1 MEKMDGEIKKTCV
14 EYKDF
19 PAHVDQE
26 VVMKGMIHRI
36 REMTGFAFVI
46 IRTAREV
53 VQCVYSPDFSDY
65 RMDESVVEGCA
76 VKITGK
82 IVKDQTREDRY
93 EMQIH
98 NIEVLS
104 TPAEQMQRQN
114 NPAHEPFIVPL
125 AIPLFAGPGSM
136 STAILLG
143 GKSGSL
149 FAEALALICA
159 WSICTLILLSG
170 RYAGKFLGTKVLAA
184 MESLMGLLLTTMA
197 LEMIISGI
205 KQAFHLT

>member
-1 MEKMDGEIKKTCV
+1 METFSSILILFFLVMDPLGNLPVFITTLENLPPKRYGAVVLRESLIALGVLLLFFYISKASLELSGGIILFLIAIKLI
-14 EYKDF
+14 F
-19 PAHVDQE
+19 
-26 VVMKGMIHRI
+26 
-36 REMTGFAFVI
+36 
-46 IRTAREV
+46 
-53 VQCVYSPDFSDY
+53 
-65 RMDESVVEGCA
+65 
-76 VKITGK
+76 
-82 IVKDQTREDRY
+82 
-93 EMQIH
+93 
-98 NIEVLS
+98 S

>member
-1 MEKMDGEIKKTCV
+1 METFSSILILLFLVMDPLGNLPVFITTLENLPPKR
-14 EYKDF
+14 YG
-19 PAHVDQE
+19 A
-26 VVMKGMIHRI
+26 VVL
-36 REMTGFAFVI
+36 RESLIALGVLLLFFF
-46 IRTAREV
+46 
-53 VQCVYSPDFSDY
+53 C
-65 RMDESVVEGCA
+65 G
-76 VKITGK
+76 GK
-82 IVKDQTREDRY
+82 ILEFFHISKASLELSGG
-93 EMQIH
+93 I
-98 NIEVLS
+98 ILFLIAIKLIFS

-125 AIPLFAGPGSM
+125 AIPMFAGPGSM

>member
-1 MEKMDGEIKKTCV
+1 METFSSILILFFLVMDPLGNLPVFITTLENLPPKR
-14 EYKDF
+14 YG
-19 PAHVDQE
+19 A
-26 VVMKGMIHRI
+26 VVL
-36 REMTGFAFVI
+36 RESLIALGVLLLFFF
-46 IRTAREV
+46 
-53 VQCVYSPDFSDY
+53 C
-65 RMDESVVEGCA
+65 G
-76 VKITGK
+76 GK
-82 IVKDQTREDRY
+82 ILEFFHISKASLELSGG
-93 EMQIH
+93 I
-98 NIEVLS
+98 ILFLIAIKLIFS

-149 FAEALALICA
+149 FAEALALVCA
-159 WSICTLILLSG
+159 WSVCTLILLSG

>member
-1 MEKMDGEIKKTCV
+1 METFSSILILFFLVMDPLGNLPVFITTLENLPPKR
-14 EYKDF
+14 YG
-19 PAHVDQE
+19 A
-26 VVMKGMIHRI
+26 VVL
-36 REMTGFAFVI
+36 RESLIALGVLLLFFF
-46 IRTAREV
+46 
-53 VQCVYSPDFSDY
+53 C
-65 RMDESVVEGCA
+65 G
-76 VKITGK
+76 GK
-82 IVKDQTREDRY
+82 ILEFFHISKASLELSGG
-93 EMQIH
+93 I
-98 NIEVLS
+98 ILFLIAIKLIFS

-149 FAEALALICA
+149 FAEALALVCA

>member
-1 MEKMDGEIKKTCV
+1 METFSSILILFFLVMDPLGNLPVFITTLENLPPKR
-14 EYKDF
+14 YG
-19 PAHVDQE
+19 A
-26 VVMKGMIHRI
+26 VVL
-36 REMTGFAFVI
+36 RESLIALGVLLLFFF
-46 IRTAREV
+46 
-53 VQCVYSPDFSDY
+53 C
-65 RMDESVVEGCA
+65 G
-76 VKITGK
+76 GK
-82 IVKDQTREDRY
+82 ILEFFHISKASLELSGGVILFLIAIKL
-93 EMQIH
+93 IF
-98 NIEVLS
+98 S

>member
-1 MEKMDGEIKKTCV
+1 METFSSILILFFLVMDPLGNLPVFITTLENLPPKRYGAVVLRESLIALGVLLLCFFCGGHILEFFHISKASLELSGGIILFLIAIKLI
-14 EYKDF
+14 F
-19 PAHVDQE
+19 
-26 VVMKGMIHRI
+26 
-36 REMTGFAFVI
+36 
-46 IRTAREV
+46 
-53 VQCVYSPDFSDY
+53 
-65 RMDESVVEGCA
+65 
-76 VKITGK
+76 
-82 IVKDQTREDRY
+82 
-93 EMQIH
+93 
-98 NIEVLS
+98 S

>member
-1 MEKMDGEIKKTCV
+1 METFSSILILFFLVMDPLGNLPVFITTLENLPPKR
-14 EYKDF
+14 YG
-19 PAHVDQE
+19 A
-26 VVMKGMIHRI
+26 VVL
-36 REMTGFAFVI
+36 RESLIALGVLLLFFF
-46 IRTAREV
+46 
-53 VQCVYSPDFSDY
+53 C
-65 RMDESVVEGCA
+65 G
-76 VKITGK
+76 GK
-82 IVKDQTREDRY
+82 ILEFFHISKASLELSGG
-93 EMQIH
+93 I
-98 NIEVLS
+98 ILFLIAFKLIFS

>member
-1 MEKMDGEIKKTCV
+1 METFSSILILFFLVMDPLGNLPVFITTLENLPPKR
-14 EYKDF
+14 YG
-19 PAHVDQE
+19 A
-26 VVMKGMIHRI
+26 VVL
-36 REMTGFAFVI
+36 RESLIALGVLLLFFF
-46 IRTAREV
+46 
-53 VQCVYSPDFSDY
+53 C
-65 RMDESVVEGCA
+65 G
-76 VKITGK
+76 GK
-82 IVKDQTREDRY
+82 ILEFFHISKASLELSGG
-93 EMQIH
+93 I
-98 NIEVLS
+98 ILFLIAIKLIFS

-184 MESLMGLLLTTMA
+184 MESLMGLLLTTLA

>member
-1 MEKMDGEIKKTCV
+1 METFSSILILFFLVMDPLGNLPVFITTLENLPPKR
-14 EYKDF
+14 YG
-19 PAHVDQE
+19 
-26 VVMKGMIHRI
+26 VVVL
-36 REMTGFAFVI
+36 RESLIALGVLLLFFF
-46 IRTAREV
+46 
-53 VQCVYSPDFSDY
+53 C
-65 RMDESVVEGCA
+65 G
-76 VKITGK
+76 GK
-82 IVKDQTREDRY
+82 ILEFFHISKASLELSGG
-93 EMQIH
+93 I
-98 NIEVLS
+98 ILFLIAIKLIFS

>member
-1 MEKMDGEIKKTCV
+1 METFSSILILFFLVMDPLGNLPVFITTLENLPPKR
-14 EYKDF
+14 YG
-19 PAHVDQE
+19 A
-26 VVMKGMIHRI
+26 VVL
-36 REMTGFAFVI
+36 RESLIALGVLLLFFF
-46 IRTAREV
+46 
-53 VQCVYSPDFSDY
+53 C
-65 RMDESVVEGCA
+65 G
-76 VKITGK
+76 GK
-82 IVKDQTREDRY
+82 ILEFFHISKASLELSGG
-93 EMQIH
+93 I
-98 NIEVLS
+98 ILFLIAIKLIFS

-197 LEMIISGI
+197 LDMIISGI

>member
-1 MEKMDGEIKKTCV
+1 METFSTILILFFLVMDPLGNLPVFITTLENLPPKR
-14 EYKDF
+14 YG
-19 PAHVDQE
+19 A
-26 VVMKGMIHRI
+26 VVL
-36 REMTGFAFVI
+36 RESLIALGVLLLFFF
-46 IRTAREV
+46 
-53 VQCVYSPDFSDY
+53 C
-65 RMDESVVEGCA
+65 G
-76 VKITGK
+76 GK
-82 IVKDQTREDRY
+82 ILEFFHISKASLELSGG
-93 EMQIH
+93 I
-98 NIEVLS
+98 ILFLIAIKLIFS

>member
-1 MEKMDGEIKKTCV
+1 METFSSILILFFLVMDPLGNLPVFITTLENLPPKR
-14 EYKDF
+14 YG
-19 PAHVDQE
+19 A
-26 VVMKGMIHRI
+26 VVL
-36 REMTGFAFVI
+36 RESLIALGVLLLFFF
-46 IRTAREV
+46 
-53 VQCVYSPDFSDY
+53 C
-65 RMDESVVEGCA
+65 G
-76 VKITGK
+76 GK
-82 IVKDQTREDRY
+82 ILEFFHISKASLELSGG
-93 EMQIH
+93 I
-98 NIEVLS
+98 ILFLIAIKLIFS

-149 FAEALALICA
+149 FAEALALVCA

-197 LEMIISGI
+197 FEMIISGI

>member
-1 MEKMDGEIKKTCV
+1 METFSSILILFFLVMDPLGNLPVFITTLENLPPKR
-14 EYKDF
+14 YG
-19 PAHVDQE
+19 A
-26 VVMKGMIHRI
+26 VVL
-36 REMTGFAFVI
+36 RESLIALGVLLLFFF
-46 IRTAREV
+46 
-53 VQCVYSPDFSDY
+53 C
-65 RMDESVVEGCA
+65 G
-76 VKITGK
+76 GK
-82 IVKDQTREDRY
+82 ILEFFHISKASLELSGG
-93 EMQIH
+93 I
-98 NIEVLS
+98 ILFLIAIKLIFS
-104 TPAEQMQRQN
+104 TPAEQMQGQN

>member
-1 MEKMDGEIKKTCV
+1 
-14 EYKDF
+14 
-19 PAHVDQE
+19 
-26 VVMKGMIHRI
+26 
-36 REMTGFAFVI
+36 
-46 IRTAREV
+46 
-53 VQCVYSPDFSDY
+53 
-65 RMDESVVEGCA
+65 
-76 VKITGK
+76 
-82 IVKDQTREDRY
+82 
-93 EMQIH
+93 
-98 NIEVLS
+98 
-104 TPAEQMQRQN
+104 MQRQN

-184 MESLMGLLLTTMA
+184 MESLMGLLLTSMA

>member
-1 MEKMDGEIKKTCV
+1 METFSSILILFFLVMDPLGNLPVFITTLENLPPKR
-14 EYKDF
+14 YG
-19 PAHVDQE
+19 A
-26 VVMKGMIHRI
+26 VVL
-36 REMTGFAFVI
+36 RESLIALGVLLLFLF
-46 IRTAREV
+46 
-53 VQCVYSPDFSDY
+53 C
-65 RMDESVVEGCA
+65 G
-76 VKITGK
+76 GK
-82 IVKDQTREDRY
+82 ILEFFHISKASLELSGG
-93 EMQIH
+93 I
-98 NIEVLS
+98 ILFLIAIKLIFS

>member
-1 MEKMDGEIKKTCV
+1 METFSSILILLFLVMDPLGNLPVFITTLENLPPKR
-14 EYKDF
+14 YG
-19 PAHVDQE
+19 A
-26 VVMKGMIHRI
+26 VVL
-36 REMTGFAFVI
+36 RESLIALGVLLLFFF
-46 IRTAREV
+46 
-53 VQCVYSPDFSDY
+53 C
-65 RMDESVVEGCA
+65 G
-76 VKITGK
+76 GK
-82 IVKDQTREDRY
+82 ILEFFHISKASLELSGG
-93 EMQIH
+93 I
-98 NIEVLS
+98 ILFLIAIKLIFS

>member
-1 MEKMDGEIKKTCV
+1 METFSSILILFFLVMDPLGNLPVFITTLENLPPKR
-14 EYKDF
+14 YG
-19 PAHVDQE
+19 A
-26 VVMKGMIHRI
+26 VVF
-36 REMTGFAFVI
+36 RESLIALGVLLLFFF
-46 IRTAREV
+46 
-53 VQCVYSPDFSDY
+53 C
-65 RMDESVVEGCA
+65 G
-76 VKITGK
+76 GK
-82 IVKDQTREDRY
+82 ILEFFHISKASLELSGG
-93 EMQIH
+93 I
-98 NIEVLS
+98 ILFLIAIKLIFS

>member
-1 MEKMDGEIKKTCV
+1 MATFSSILILFFLVMDPLGNLPVFITTLENLPPKR
-14 EYKDF
+14 YG
-19 PAHVDQE
+19 A
-26 VVMKGMIHRI
+26 VVL
-36 REMTGFAFVI
+36 RESLIALGVLLLFFF
-46 IRTAREV
+46 
-53 VQCVYSPDFSDY
+53 C
-65 RMDESVVEGCA
+65 G
-76 VKITGK
+76 GK
-82 IVKDQTREDRY
+82 ILEFFHISKASLELSGG
-93 EMQIH
+93 I
-98 NIEVLS
+98 ILFLIAIKLIFS

>member
-1 MEKMDGEIKKTCV
+1 METFSSILILFFLVMDPLGNLPVFITTLENLPPKR
-14 EYKDF
+14 YG
-19 PAHVDQE
+19 A
-26 VVMKGMIHRI
+26 VVL
-36 REMTGFAFVI
+36 RESLIALGVLLLFFF
-46 IRTAREV
+46 
-53 VQCVYSPDFSDY
+53 C
-65 RMDESVVEGCA
+65 G
-76 VKITGK
+76 GK
-82 IVKDQTREDRY
+82 ILEFFHISKASLELSGG
-93 EMQIH
+93 I
-98 NIEVLS
+98 ILFLIAIKLIFS

>member
-1 MEKMDGEIKKTCV
+1 METFSSILILFFLVMDPLGNLPVFITTLENLPPKR
-14 EYKDF
+14 YG
-19 PAHVDQE
+19 A
-26 VVMKGMIHRI
+26 VVL
-36 REMTGFAFVI
+36 RESLIALGVLLLFFF
-46 IRTAREV
+46 
-53 VQCVYSPDFSDY
+53 C
-65 RMDESVVEGCA
+65 G
-76 VKITGK
+76 GK
-82 IVKDQTREDRY
+82 ILEFFHISKASLELSGG
-93 EMQIH
+93 I
-98 NIEVLS
+98 ILFLIAIKLISS

-149 FAEALALICA
+149 FAEALALFCA

>member
-1 MEKMDGEIKKTCV
+1 METFSSILILFFLVMDPLGNLPVFITTLENLPPKRYGAVVLRESLIALGVLLLFFFCV
-14 EYKDF
+14 
-19 PAHVDQE
+19 
-26 VVMKGMIHRI
+26 
-36 REMTGFAFVI
+36 
-46 IRTAREV
+46 
-53 VQCVYSPDFSDY
+53 
-65 RMDESVVEGCA
+65 
-76 VKITGK
+76 GK
-82 IVKDQTREDRY
+82 ILEFFHISKASLELSGG
-93 EMQIH
+93 I
-98 NIEVLS
+98 ILFLIAIKLIFS

>member
-1 MEKMDGEIKKTCV
+1 METFSSILILFFLVMDPLGNLPVFITTLENLPPKR
-14 EYKDF
+14 YG
-19 PAHVDQE
+19 A
-26 VVMKGMIHRI
+26 VVL
-36 REMTGFAFVI
+36 RESLIALGVLLLFFF
-46 IRTAREV
+46 
-53 VQCVYSPDFSDY
+53 C
-65 RMDESVVEGCA
+65 G
-76 VKITGK
+76 GK
-82 IVKDQTREDRY
+82 ILEFFHISKASLELSGG
-93 EMQIH
+93 I
-98 NIEVLS
+98 ILFLIAIKLIFS

-149 FAEALALICA
+149 FAEALALVCA

-170 RYAGKFLGTKVLAA
+170 RYAGKFLGTKILAA

>member
-1 MEKMDGEIKKTCV
+1 METFSSILILFFLVMDPLGNLPVFITTLENLPPKR
-14 EYKDF
+14 YG
-19 PAHVDQE
+19 A
-26 VVMKGMIHRI
+26 VVL
-36 REMTGFAFVI
+36 RESLIALGVLLLFFF
-46 IRTAREV
+46 
-53 VQCVYSPDFSDY
+53 C
-65 RMDESVVEGCA
+65 G
-76 VKITGK
+76 GK
-82 IVKDQTREDRY
+82 ILEFFHISKASLELSGG
-93 EMQIH
+93 I
-98 NIEVLS
+98 ILFLIAIKLIFS

-114 NPAHEPFIVPL
+114 NPAHEPVIVPL

>member
-1 MEKMDGEIKKTCV
+1 METFSSILILFFLVMDPLGNLPVFITTLENLPPKR
-14 EYKDF
+14 YG
-19 PAHVDQE
+19 A
-26 VVMKGMIHRI
+26 VVL
-36 REMTGFAFVI
+36 RESLIALGVLLLFFF
-46 IRTAREV
+46 
-53 VQCVYSPDFSDY
+53 C
-65 RMDESVVEGCA
+65 G
-76 VKITGK
+76 GK
-82 IVKDQTREDRY
+82 ILEFFHISKASLELSGG
-93 EMQIH
+93 I
-98 NIEVLS
+98 ILFLIAIKLIFS

-170 RYAGKFLGTKVLAA
+170 RYAGKFLGTKVLAS

>member
-1 MEKMDGEIKKTCV
+1 METFSSILILFFLVMDPLGNLPVFITTLENLPPKR
-14 EYKDF
+14 YG
-19 PAHVDQE
+19 A
-26 VVMKGMIHRI
+26 VVL
-36 REMTGFAFVI
+36 RESLIALGVLLLFFF
-46 IRTAREV
+46 
-53 VQCVYSPDFSDY
+53 C
-65 RMDESVVEGCA
+65 G
-76 VKITGK
+76 GK
-82 IVKDQTREDRY
+82 ILEFFHISKASLELSGG
-93 EMQIH
+93 I
-98 NIEVLS
+98 ILFLIAIKLIFS

-205 KQAFHLT
+205 KQAFHLP

>member
-1 MEKMDGEIKKTCV
+1 METFSSILILFFLVMDPLGNLPVFITTLENLPPKR
-14 EYKDF
+14 YG
-19 PAHVDQE
+19 A
-26 VVMKGMIHRI
+26 VVL
-36 REMTGFAFVI
+36 RESLIALGVLLLFFF
-46 IRTAREV
+46 
-53 VQCVYSPDFSDY
+53 C
-65 RMDESVVEGCA
+65 G
-76 VKITGK
+76 GK
-82 IVKDQTREDRY
+82 ILEFFHISKASLELSGG
-93 EMQIH
+93 I
-98 NIEVLS
+98 ILFLIAIKLIFS

-149 FAEALALICA
+149 FSEALALICA

>member
-1 MEKMDGEIKKTCV
+1 METFSSILILFFLVMDPLGNLPVFITTLENLPPKRYGT
-14 EYKDF
+14 
-19 PAHVDQE
+19 
-26 VVMKGMIHRI
+26 VVL
-36 REMTGFAFVI
+36 RESLIALGVLLLFFF
-46 IRTAREV
+46 
-53 VQCVYSPDFSDY
+53 C
-65 RMDESVVEGCA
+65 G
-76 VKITGK
+76 GK
-82 IVKDQTREDRY
+82 ILEFFHISKASLELSGG
-93 EMQIH
+93 I
-98 NIEVLS
+98 ILFLIAIKLIFS